1 MFDRGMQILQNNRKQ
16 VLLKDWTCGI
26 NSSKSQKWR
35 KFPISEFKRNQQTKM
50 KTICYK
56 STKCNTKKPFLGV
69 YLNQLSDAVTLK
81 TESETVFVP

>member
-16 VLLKDWTCGI
+16 FLLKDWTCGI

-56 STKCNTKKPFLGV
+56 STKCNTKNRFWG
-69 YLNQLSDAVTLK
+69 
-81 TESETVFVP
+81 FI